1 MVTYLPRM
9 FQQAVSQ
16 EKKLL
21 TDLSDICACM
31 TCYLV
36 TVAVQNGSL
45 ERSCITTIILDTI
58 DLRLGE
64 VAVGKCKIHQRV
76 RTKALSEV
84 HEVCVGQMGLEQNN
98 DVELPN
104 CSG

>member
-1 MVTYLPRM
+1 MMSNCPIVVANT
-9 FQQAVSQ
+9 
-16 EKKLL
+16 KKG
-21 TDLSDICACM
+21 TRD
-31 TCYLV
+31 
-36 TVAVQNGSL
+36 
-45 ERSCITTIILDTI
+45 
-58 DLRLGE
+58 
-64 VAVGKCKIHQRV
+64 V